1 MGSVPSL
8 PFNGGRGM
16 SAQPAF
22 AVPRREVNPTPL
34 SDAAARRLKLVR
46 PVRSRARKAPF
57 VVVVMIMLSIG
68 LVGLIVM
75 SPPLQSQSF
84 EAEKLNRE
92 ANALEIQQ
100 QSLSREVEGLMS
112 PANVARRALVFG
124 MVPNTNPAFLRLSDG
139 KVLGKPEPAV
149 RGSNIRSVAP

>member
-1 MGSVPSL
+1 
-8 PFNGGRGM
+8 M

-22 AVPRREVNPTPL
+22 APSRREVNPAPL
-34 SDAAARRLKLVR
+34 SDAAARRLRLVR

-57 VVVVMIMLSIG
+57 VVVVMVMLSIG

-75 SPPLQSQSF
+75 STVLQSQSF
-84 EAEKLNRE
+84 EAASLNRQ

-100 QSLSREVEGLMS
+100 QSLAREVDELLS
-112 PANVARRALVFG
+112 PASVARRALVFG

-139 KVLGKPEPAV
+139 KVLGKPEPAT
-149 RGSNIRSVAP
+149 RGSNIRSVTP

>member
-1 MGSVPSL
+1 
-8 PFNGGRGM
+8 M

-22 AVPRREVNPTPL
+22 APSRREVNPAPL
-34 SDAAARRLKLVR
+34 SDAAARRLRLVR

-57 VVVVMIMLSIG
+57 VVVVMVMLSIG

-75 SPPLQSQSF
+75 STVLQSQSF
-84 EAEKLNRE
+84 EAASLNRQ

-100 QSLSREVEGLMS
+100 QSLAREVDELLS
-112 PANVARRALVFG
+112 PASVARRALVFG

-139 KVLGKPEPAV
+139 KDNRV
-149 RGSNIRSVAP
+149 

>member
-1 MGSVPSL
+1 MSPQLARAAITAPSPSRL
-8 PFNGGRGM
+8 PDAR
-16 SAQPAF
+16 
-22 AVPRREVNPTPL
+22 AVGLRI
-34 SDAAARRLKLVR
+34 VR

-57 VVVVMIMLSIG
+57 VVVVLTLLSIG

-75 SPPLQSQSF
+75 STVLQAQSF
-84 EAEKLNRE
+84 EATSLNRE

-100 QSLSREVEGLMS
+100 QSLTRDVEKLLS

-139 KVLGKPEPAV
+139 KVLGKPEPAA
-149 RGSNIRSVAP
+149 RGSNIRLVWP

>member
-1 MGSVPSL
+1 
-8 PFNGGRGM
+8 M

-22 AVPRREVNPTPL
+22 APRRESSPAPR
-34 SDAAARRLKLVR
+34 SDAAARRLRLVR
-46 PVRSRARKAPF
+46 PARSRARKAPF

-75 SPPLQSQSF
+75 STVLQAQSF
-84 EAEKLNRE
+84 EAAKLGRE
-92 ANALEIQQ
+92 VSALEIQK
-100 QSLSREVEGLMS
+100 QSLMREVEGLLS
-112 PANVARRALVFG
+112 PASVARRALVFG

-139 KVLGKPEPAV
+139 KVLGKPEPAA

>member
-1 MGSVPSL
+1 
-8 PFNGGRGM
+8 M

-22 AVPRREVNPTPL
+22 APRREISATPRN
-34 SDAAARRLKLVR
+34 DAAVRRLRLVR

-57 VVVVMIMLSIG
+57 VVVVMIILSIG

-75 SPPLQSQSF
+75 STILQAQSF
-84 EAEKLNRE
+84 EAAKLESE
-92 ANALEIQQ
+92 AKALDIQK
-100 QSLSREVEGLMS
+100 QSLTREVEGLLS
-112 PANVARRALVFG
+112 PASVARRALVFG

-139 KVLGKPEPAV
+139 KVLGKPEPAA